1 MAQKESLDQL
11 QQVLLKKEMEASMA
25 KEKGQKSHYSNLL
38 LEINLLKA
46 KIKKYQMGSKG

>member
-1 MAQKESLDQL
+1 MTQKESLDHL
-11 QQVLLKKEMEASMA
+11 QQVLAKKEMEASMA

-38 LEINLLKA
+38 LEIKLVKE